1 MNAAIVGFFC
11 LVTLL
16 LAFRFFGKYLDVKI
30 FKLNAKAPVPSHEFK
45 DNKDYVPT
53 NRFVLFGHHFAS
65 IAGAAPII
73 GPAIAVIWGWVPAL
87 LWVLLG
93 TIVWGATHDFG
104 ALVLSVRSKGK
115 SIGELAKDIIG
126 TKATTAYMIIIYFV
140 VILLSA
146 VFYLAIA
153 GLLIS
158 YPAIVFP
165 VFALM
170 GTAMLIG
177 ILIYRTPIGL
187 KPASLVGIIFMLF
200 AIWWGTGHPY
210 PMPETTFLGTD
221 KFTWVTI
228 LAFYGFIASILPI
241 WLLLQPRDY
250 LESFQ
255 LYAGL
260 ILIYLGLFFTAPHFV
275 APAFR
280 TNIPGAP
287 PLWPFLFVTIAC
299 GALSGYHS
307 IVSSGTSSKQLNNEK
322 DAKLVGYG
330 GMLAEGSL
338 GILSVLVC
346 TAGFATTGLWLKHY
360 ASWGHASGLGAKLSA
375 FVDGASGF
383 ISHLGIPP
391 SLSQT
396 FVALIIVSFAMT
408 TLDTSCRL
416 GRYIVSEFGDQQNLS
431 IFQNKYVASFM
442 SAGVA
447 YVLAIGLYGGK
458 PAGIL
463 LWPLFG
469 TTNQL
474 LASLVFATLT
484 IYLLRKK
491 SPTWPTAL
499 PAVIVTITTLSAMI
513 WNIKEFVTAK
523 NWILALVGGII
534 LIAALVLIYLSTVA
548 YLKKKTGNQVKDEC
562 LRNLKQ

>member
-1 MNAAIVGFFC
+1 MMNAALVGFFC
-11 LVTLL
+11 IVALL
-16 LAFRFFGKYLDVKI
+16 LAFRFFAKYLDVRI
-30 FKLNAKAPVPSHEFK
+30 FKLDTKAPVPSHEFK
-45 DNKDYVPT
+45 DDIDYLPT
-53 NRFVLFGHHFAS
+53 NKFILFGHHFAS

-73 GPAIAVIWGWVPAL
+73 GPALAVIWGWVPAL

-104 ALVLSVRSKGK
+104 ALVLSVRNKGK

-126 TKATTAYMIIIYFV
+126 SKATTAYMIIIYFV
-140 VILLSA
+140 VVLLSA

-153 GLLIS
+153 GILIS

-170 GTAMLIG
+170 GTAMFIG

-187 KPASLVGIIFMLF
+187 KPASLVGIAFMLF
-200 AIWWGTGHPY
+200 AIWWGTEHPY
-210 PMPETTFLGTD
+210 PIPETTFLGTD

-228 LAFYGFIASILPI
+228 LAIYGFIASILPI

-260 ILIYLGLFFTAPHFV
+260 ILIYLGLFLTAPNFV

-280 TNIPGAP
+280 AHVPGAP
-287 PLWPFLFVTIAC
+287 PFWPFLFVTIAC

-307 IVSSGTSSKQLNNEK
+307 IVASGTSSKQLNNEK

-360 ASWGHASGLGAKLSA
+360 SSWGHASGLAAKLSV
-375 FVDGASGF
+375 FVDGASSF
-383 ISHLGIPP
+383 ISHLGLPLG
-391 SLSQT
+391 LSQT

-416 GRYIVSEFGDQQNLS
+416 GRYIVSEFGDQHNLPVLK
-431 IFQNKYVASFM
+431 NKYLASFM

-447 YVLAIGLYGGK
+447 FVLAIGLYGGK

-484 IYLLRKK
+484 IYLLKKK
-491 SPTWPTAL
+491 SSTWPTAL
-499 PAVIVTITTLSAMI
+499 PVVIVTITTLAAMI
-513 WNIKEFVTAK
+513 WNIREYVTAK
-523 NWILALVGGII
+523 NWTLASVGGII
-534 LIAALVLIYLSTVA
+534 LIASLVLIYLSTIA
-548 YLKKKTGNQVKDEC
+548 YLKEKRGK
-562 LRNLKQ
+562 

>member
-1 MNAAIVGFFC
+1 MNAAIVGLLC
-11 LVTLL
+11 LGALF
-16 LAFRFFGKYLDVKI
+16 LAFRFFGNYLDLKI
-30 FKLNAKAPVPSHEFK
+30 FKLDSTATVPSHKLK
-45 DNKDYVPT
+45 DDTDYIPT
-53 NRFVLFGHHFAS
+53 NKFVLFGHHFAS

-73 GPAIAVIWGWVPAL
+73 GPALAVIWGWVPAL

-93 TIVWGATHDFG
+93 TIMWGATHDFG
-104 ALVLSVRSKGK
+104 ALILSVRNKGK

-126 TKATTAYMIIIYFV
+126 PQATTAYMIIIYFAV
-140 VILLSA
+140 VLLSA

-153 GLLIS
+153 GILIS
-158 YPAIVFP
+158 YPSIVFP

-170 GTAMLIG
+170 GTAMFIG

-187 KPASLVGIIFMLF
+187 KPASFVGIVFMLF
-200 AIWWGTGHPY
+200 AIWWGTEQPY

-221 KFTWVTI
+221 KFTWIII
-228 LAFYGFIASILPI
+228 LALYGFVASILPV

-260 ILIYLGLFFTAPHFV
+260 ILIYLGLFFTAPNFV

-280 TNIPGAP
+280 THVPGAP

-299 GALSGYHS
+299 GALSGFHS
-307 IVSSGTSSKQLNNEK
+307 IVASGTSSKQLNNEK

-360 ASWGHASGLGAKLSA
+360 SSWGHASGLGAKLSV

-383 ISHLGIPP
+383 VSNLGIPLG
-391 SLSQT
+391 LSQT

-416 GRYIVSEFGDQQNLS
+416 GRYIVSEFGDQHNLPVLK
-431 IFQNKYVASFM
+431 NKYLASLM

-447 YVLAIGLYGGK
+447 FVLAIGLYGGK

-484 IYLLRKK
+484 IYLLKKK

-499 PAVIVTITTLSAMI
+499 PVVIVTLTTLAAMI
-513 WNIKEFVTAK
+513 WNIKGYVIAK
-523 NWILALVGGII
+523 NWILTSVGGVI
-534 LIAALVLIYLSTVA
+534 LTAALVLIYLSTAA
-548 YLKKKTGNQVKDEC
+548 YLKEKRGAAGSN
-562 LRNLKQ
+562 N

>member
-1 MNAAIVGFFC
+1 MNAALVGLVCLSAFF
-11 LVTLL
+11 LS
-16 LAFRFFGKYLDVKI
+16 FRFFAKFLDLKV
-30 FKLNAKAPVPSHEFK
+30 FKLDSEAPVPSHQLK
-45 DNKDYVPT
+45 DDKDYVPT
-53 NRFVLFGHHFAS
+53 NKYVLFGHHFAS
-65 IAGAAPII
+65 VAGAAPII
-73 GPAIAVIWGWVPAL
+73 GPALAIIWGWVPAL

-93 TIVWGATHDFG
+93 TIMWGATHDFG
-104 ALVLSVRSKGK
+104 ALILSVRNKGK

-126 TKATTAYMIIIYFV
+126 PRATTAYMIIIYFAV
-140 VILLSA
+140 VLLSA
-146 VFYLAIA
+146 IFYLAIA
-153 GLLIS
+153 GILIN
-158 YPAIVFP
+158 YPSIVFP

-170 GTAMLIG
+170 GTAMFIG
-177 ILIYRTPIGL
+177 ILIYRTSIGL
-187 KPASLVGIIFMLF
+187 KPASFVGIVFMLC
-200 AIWWGTGHPY
+200 AIWWGTEHPY
-210 PMPETTFLGTD
+210 PMPEATILGTD

-228 LAFYGFIASILPI
+228 LALYGFIASVLPV

-255 LYAGL
+255 LFAGL
-260 ILIYLGLFFTAPHFV
+260 TLIYLGLFFTAPDFV

-280 TNIPGAP
+280 THVPGAP

-299 GALSGYHS
+299 GALSGFHS
-307 IVSSGTSSKQLNNEK
+307 IVASGTSSKQLNNEK

-346 TAGFATTGLWLKHY
+346 AAGFATTGLWLKHY
-360 ASWGHASGLGAKLSA
+360 SSWEHASDLGAKLSV
-375 FVDGASGF
+375 FIDGASGF
-383 ISHLGIPP
+383 ISNLGIPLG
-391 SLSQT
+391 LSQT

-416 GRYIVSEFGDQQNLS
+416 GRYIVSEFGDQHNLPVLK
-431 IFQNKYVASFM
+431 NKYLASLM
-442 SAGVA
+442 SSGVA
-447 YVLAIGLYGGK
+447 FVLAIGIYGGK

-484 IYLLRKK
+484 IYLLKKK

-499 PAVIVTITTLSAMI
+499 PVVIVTLTTLAAML
-513 WNIKEFVTAK
+513 WNIKGYVTAR
-523 NWILALVGGII
+523 NWILTTVGGTI
-534 LIAALVLIYLSTVA
+534 LAAALVLIYLSTIA
-548 YLKKKTGNQVKDEC
+548 YLKEKKERRLGDVK
-562 LRNLKQ
+562 

>member
-1 MNAAIVGFFC
+1 MMNAALVGFFC
-11 LVTLL
+11 IVALL
-16 LAFRFFGKYLDVKI
+16 LAFRFFAKYLDVRI
-30 FKLNAKAPVPSHEFK
+30 FKLDTKAPVPSHEFK
-45 DNKDYVPT
+45 DDIDYLPT
-53 NRFVLFGHHFAS
+53 NKFILFGHHFAS

-73 GPAIAVIWGWVPAL
+73 GPALAVIWGWVPAL

-104 ALVLSVRSKGK
+104 ALVLSVRNKGK

-126 TKATTAYMIIIYFV
+126 SKATTAYMIIIYFV
-140 VILLSA
+140 VVLLSA

-153 GLLIS
+153 GILIS

-170 GTAMLIG
+170 GTAMFIG

-187 KPASLVGIIFMLF
+187 KPASLVGIAFMLF
-200 AIWWGTGHPY
+200 AIWWGTEHPY

-228 LAFYGFIASILPI
+228 LAIYGFIASILPI

-260 ILIYLGLFFTAPHFV
+260 ILIYLGLFLTAPNFV

-280 TNIPGAP
+280 AHVPGAP

-307 IVSSGTSSKQLNNEK
+307 IVASGTSSKQLNNEK

-360 ASWGHASGLGAKLSA
+360 SSWGHASGLAAKLSV
-375 FVDGASGF
+375 FVDGASSF
-383 ISHLGIPP
+383 ISHLGLPLG
-391 SLSQT
+391 LSQT

-416 GRYIVSEFGDQQNLS
+416 GRYIVSEFGDQHNLPVLK
-431 IFQNKYVASFM
+431 NKYLASFM

-447 YVLAIGLYGGK
+447 FVLAIGLYGGK

-484 IYLLRKK
+484 IYLLKRK
-491 SPTWPTAL
+491 SSTWPTAL
-499 PAVIVTITTLSAMI
+499 PVVIVTITTLAAMI
-513 WNIKEFVTAK
+513 WNIREYVTAK
-523 NWILALVGGII
+523 NWTLASVGGII
-534 LIAALVLIYLSTVA
+534 LIASLVLIYLSTIA
-548 YLKKKTGNQVKDEC
+548 YLKEKRGK
-562 LRNLKQ
+562 

>member
-1 MNAAIVGFFC
+1 MNAAIVGLFC
-11 LVTLL
+11 LVTLF
-16 LAFRFFGKYLDVKI
+16 LAFRFFGKYLDVRI
-30 FKLNAKAPVPSHEFK
+30 FKLDAKASVPSHELK
-45 DNKDYVPT
+45 DDIDYIPT
-53 NRFVLFGHHFAS
+53 NKSVLFGHHFAS

-73 GPAIAVIWGWVPAL
+73 GPALAVIWGWVPAL

-104 ALVLSVRSKGK
+104 ALVLSVRNKGK
-115 SIGELAKDIIG
+115 SIGELAKGIIG
-126 TKATTAYMIIIYFV
+126 SKATTAYMIIIYFV
-140 VILLSA
+140 VVLLSA

-153 GLLIS
+153 GILIS

-200 AIWWGTGHPY
+200 AIWWGTEHPY
-210 PMPETTFLGTD
+210 PMPEATFIGTD

-228 LAFYGFIASILPI
+228 LAIYGFIASILPI
-241 WLLLQPRDY
+241 WLLLQPRDF

-280 TNIPGAP
+280 AHIPGAP
-287 PLWPFLFVTIAC
+287 PILPFLFVTIAC

-346 TAGFATTGLWLKHY
+346 TAGFATTALWLKHY
-360 ASWGHASGLGAKLSA
+360 ASWGHASGLGVKLSA

-383 ISHLGIPP
+383 ISHLGIP
-391 SLSQT
+391 SDLSQT

-416 GRYIVSEFGDQQNLS
+416 GRYIVSEFGDQHKLPV
-431 IFQNKYVASFM
+431 FKNKYVASLM

-491 SPTWPTAL
+491 SPTWPTAI
-499 PAVIVTITTLSAMI
+499 PAVIVTIITLSAMI
-513 WNIKEFVTAK
+513 WNIKEFVIDK
-523 NWILALVGGII
+523 NWVLASVGGII
-534 LIAALVLIYLSTVA
+534 LIASSVLIYLSTVT
-548 YLKKKTGNQVKDEC
+548 YVKEKRGNRLKEST
-562 LRNLKQ
+562 

>member
-1 MNAAIVGFFC
+1 MNAAIVGLFC
-11 LVTLL
+11 LGALF
-16 LAFRFFGKYLDVKI
+16 LAFKYFGNYLDLKI
-30 FKLNAKAPVPSHEFK
+30 FKLDSKATVPSHELK
-45 DNKDYVPT
+45 DDTDYIPT
-53 NRFVLFGHHFAS
+53 NKFVLFGHHFAS

-73 GPAIAVIWGWVPAL
+73 GPALAVIWGWVPAL

-93 TIVWGATHDFG
+93 TIMWGATHDFG
-104 ALVLSVRSKGK
+104 ALILSVRNKGK

-126 TKATTAYMIIIYFV
+126 PKATTAYMIIIYFAV
-140 VILLSA
+140 VLLSA
-146 VFYLAIA
+146 IFYLAIA
-153 GLLIS
+153 GILIS
-158 YPAIVFP
+158 YPSIVFP
-165 VFALM
+165 VFALT
-170 GTAMLIG
+170 GTAVLIG

-187 KPASLVGIIFMLF
+187 KPVSFVGIVFMLF
-200 AIWWGTGHPY
+200 AIWWGTKHPY

-221 KFTWVTI
+221 KFTWITI
-228 LAFYGFIASILPI
+228 LASYGFVASILPV

-260 ILIYLGLFFTAPHFV
+260 TLIYLGLFFTAPNFV
-275 APAFR
+275 APALR
-280 TNIPGAP
+280 THVPGAP

-299 GALSGYHS
+299 GALSGFHS
-307 IVSSGTSSKQLNNEK
+307 IVASGTSSKQLNNEK

-360 ASWGHASGLGAKLSA
+360 SSWGHASGLGAKLSV

-383 ISHLGIPP
+383 VSNLGIPLG
-391 SLSQT
+391 LSQT

-416 GRYIVSEFGDQQNLS
+416 GRYIVSEFGDQHNLPVLK
-431 IFQNKYVASFM
+431 NKYLASFM

-447 YVLAIGLYGGK
+447 FVLAIGLYGGK

-484 IYLLRKK
+484 IYLLKKK

-499 PAVIVTITTLSAMI
+499 PVVIVTLTTLAAMI
-513 WNIKEFVTAK
+513 WNIKEYVTAK
-523 NWILALVGGII
+523 NWILTSVGGVI
-534 LIAALVLIYLSTVA
+534 LTAALVLIYLSTAA
-548 YLKKKTGNQVKDEC
+548 YLKEKAGTEGNS
-562 LRNLKQ
+562 N